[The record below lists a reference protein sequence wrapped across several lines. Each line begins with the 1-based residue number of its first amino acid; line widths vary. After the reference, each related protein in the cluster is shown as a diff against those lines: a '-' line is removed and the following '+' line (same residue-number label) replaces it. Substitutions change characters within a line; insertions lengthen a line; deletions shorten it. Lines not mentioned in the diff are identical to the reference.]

1 MRTNKSHL
9 VSQHME
15 GISAKALEQYQDIIR
30 EYIRGRHGIYALY
43 KRERLYYVGLA
54 SNLRS
59 RLKTHLRD
67 RHKGLWDRFSVYLTI
82 QDHHIKELESLVL
95 RIVRPKGNVQ
105 RGRLSRSQD
114 LKKQLTYE
122 LRKRRAEEL
131 QVLVGKRQKV
141 VRQKSKKAKAAR
153 SDSEAVLA
161 PYLDGKRIKLRK
173 IYKGTTY
180 RATVRKTGWIHYKG
194 FLYSS
199 PNGVAQEITGRP
211 CNGWYFWRYERA
223 PDDWVQLQELRR

>member
-54 SNLRS
+54 TNLRN
-59 RLKTHLRD
+59 RLKIHLKD

-82 QDHHIKELESLVL
+82 QDNHIKELESLVL

-105 RGRLSRSQD
+105 SGRLSRSQD
-114 LKKQLTYE
+114 LKKKLTLDVRE
-122 LRKRRAEEL
+122 RQQEEL
-131 QVLVGKRQKV
+131 EVLVGTRQRV
-141 VRQKSKKAKAAR
+141 VRRKTKKAKAAR
-153 SDSEAVLA
+153 SDSEAILE
-161 PYLDGKRIKLRK
+161 PYLDGQPIKLRR
-173 IYKGTTY
+173 TY
-180 RATVRKTGWIHYKG
+180 RGYLISR
-194 FLYSS
+194 S
-199 PNGVAQEITGRP
+199 
-211 CNGWYFWRYERA
+211 
-223 PDDWVQLQELRR
+223 

>member
-1 MRTNKSHL
+1 MRTKKSHL

-15 GISAKALEQYQDIIR
+15 GIAAKALEEYPDIIR

-43 KRERLYYVGLA
+43 KGERLYYVGLA
-54 SNLRS
+54 SNLRR

-67 RHKGLWDRFSVYLTI
+67 RHKDLWDRFSVYLTI

-95 RIVRPKGNVQ
+95 RILCPKGNVQ

-114 LKKQLTYE
+114 LKKQLASKV
-122 LRKRRAEEL
+122 RKRQQEEL

-141 VRQKSKKAKAAR
+141 VRRQSNKAKAIR
-153 SDSEAVLA
+153 SESEAVLE
-161 PYLDGKRIKLRK
+161 PYLDGEPIKLRR

-180 RATVRKTGWIHYKG
+180 LATVRRNGWIYYKG

-199 PNGVAQEITGRP
+199 PSRLAREITGRS
-211 CNGWYFWRYERA
+211 CDGWRFWRYERA
-223 PDDWVQLQELRR
+223 PDDWVQLRDFRR